1 LTKKGIQASTD
12 AKVKEIKTLLEK
24 LQVTLSAEEVVTENG
39 IIRKVIY
46 YLDTEPYE
54 ITNEQTVDAVVESTP
69 SESAQ

>member
-1 LTKKGIQASTD
+1 MTKKDIQESTD

-46 YLDTEPYE
+46 YLDIEPYDMDKTDE
-54 ITNEQTVDAVVESTP
+54 VTPAESV
-69 SESAQ
+69 Q